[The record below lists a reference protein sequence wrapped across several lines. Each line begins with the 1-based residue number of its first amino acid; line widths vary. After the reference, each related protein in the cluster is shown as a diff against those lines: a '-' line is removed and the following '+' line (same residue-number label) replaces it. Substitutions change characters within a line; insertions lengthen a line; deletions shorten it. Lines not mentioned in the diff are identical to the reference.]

1 MIRRLVVLG
10 LVWLA
15 VTGATPLPLKPP
27 PPDLTGLVPWASAP
41 LDKPPVEVPKL
52 ALPLPPVEVP
62 PVAPA
67 RVVAPP
73 GPKPSAPLPSPRAL
87 PCVGAWLRIASES
100 LECGRAR
107 FGKGEDEEAAR
118 ALEQAVRAG
127 AEAEADVL
135 LEGRYWYGEVL
146 YRLGRFEQA
155 DWLFRQVVKDG
166 ARSEFGPWAL
176 HSSGWTALRLG
187 DATRAHGAFAALLRA
202 ATPAPLDVWGRHGLA
217 LALYA
222 LGRYEEAEKTW
233 AELSARGVP
242 APLERDIAFW
252 HGEALGRIGQY
263 ERAAEKLAAFTRGG
277 AHPLLGVCYVRLGWW
292 SLAVGRPRDSA
303 AAFRAFL
310 AGPPG
315 AAADPGQ
322 ERDWAEAGLAA
333 ALIASDD
340 SAGARN
346 ALKALDARRSA
357 LALPI
362 RLRLA
367 QRAVERGQATEA
379 EALVQELLGTN
390 LTPTVR
396 AWVLLVK
403 GEAHRAEGNRDEAR
417 TQYDLARSANP
428 ASTTGR
434 YATFRLAQT
443 NFELREFAQAASDL
457 GPLLAGAVALDL
469 RAAALLLQGEA
480 AYHAGNYPAAA
491 AAYRRMLVEFPTH
504 PQTAAARLALPW
516 AVLRQGQRDTAREQF
531 LEFARLH
538 PTDAHT
544 LDALLL
550 ASELT
555 LAVGNLDGARALLER
570 IIATYPSQPRA
581 DFARLNRA
589 LLMLR
594 TGQIP
599 VAQRELRDWITRGSF
614 PPLAGR
620 AHGALGAALLA
631 AGRPADATKEFAR
644 ADAEGFSDFARLG
657 LGAAALVDERLDDAT
672 KAFTEARDTGT
683 PAIAAA
689 AEYGLAAVGLH
700 RGNPRDFK
708 QAARAALTAA
718 PRGLAA
724 PRLLYVLVG
733 LAAEEKEWPEAL
745 ALAKRLAAEFPQD
758 EAADD
763 AFERIGAAAVKASAW
778 PVAHE
783 AYGLLRQ
790 QYPQS
795 PFVEAARVT
804 FAQTQIET
812 GRIDEAKRA
821 LEEFVAAAPGDPRAG
836 QAWMALGRAREATG
850 DRAGALEAFA
860 RAARSGGSPAFNRDA
875 MLAHARLLAAERRW
889 DEARGVLERLLRS
902 ADGAT
907 AGEAALAFGET
918 WEAQGDHLAAAEY
931 FMTAAYLAPESPS
944 GRRALLAAGRSF
956 AAAKDPEAATIVY
969 RKLLAQSDVP
979 ADVADAARR
988 GLAELRR

>member
-1 MIRRLVVLG
+1 MLRLVALG

-27 PPDLTGLVPWASAP
+27 TPDLAGLVPWASAP
-41 LDKPPVEVPKL
+41 LDKPPVQVPRL
-52 ALPLPPVEVP
+52 APPPPPVDLP

-73 GPKPSAPLPSPRAL
+73 GPKPSAPVPSPRAL

-118 ALEQAVRAG
+118 ALEQAVRTG
-127 AEAEADVL
+127 TEADVL
-135 LEGRYWYGEVL
+135 REARYWYGEVL

-166 ARSEFGPWAL
+166 ARSELGSWAL

-187 DATRAHGAFAALLRA
+187 DAARAHGAFVALLRA
-202 ATPAPLDVWGRHGLA
+202 PTPAPLDVWGRHGLA
-217 LALYA
+217 LVLHA
-222 LGRYEEAEKTW
+222 LGRHEEAEKTW
-233 AELSARGVP
+233 AELSARRLP
-242 APLERDIAFW
+242 APLGRDIAFW
-252 HGEALGRIGQY
+252 HGEALGRIGQH
-263 ERAAEKLAAFTRGG
+263 ERAVEKLAAFTRGG
-277 AHPLLGVCYVRLGWW
+277 AHPLLGVAYVRLGWW
-292 SLAVGRPRDSA
+292 SLAAGRPRDGA

-310 AGPPG
+310 ARPPG
-315 AAADPGQ
+315 GARDAPQ
-322 ERDWAEAGLAA
+322 ERDWAEAGLAV
-333 ALIASDD
+333 ALITSNDW
-340 SAGARN
+340 AGARN
-346 ALKALDARRSA
+346 ALNALDARRSA
-357 LALPI
+357 LGLPI

-367 QRAVERGQATEA
+367 QRAVDSGQAA
-379 EALVQELLGTN
+379 EAHVVLQEVLAAN
-390 LTPTVR
+390 LTPPVR

-417 TQYDLARSANP
+417 TQYELARLANP
-428 ASTTGR
+428 ESGTGR
-434 YATFRLAQT
+434 YATLRLAQT

-457 GPLLAGAVALDL
+457 GPLLAGAATPDL

-491 AAYRRMLVEFPTH
+491 AAYRRMLVEFPNH
-504 PQTAAARLALPW
+504 PQAAAARLALPW
-516 AVLRQGQRDTAREQF
+516 AVLRQGQKDTAREQF
-531 LEFARLH
+531 LEFARTH
-538 PTDAHT
+538 PSDAHT
-544 LDALLL
+544 LNALLL

-555 LAVGNLDGARALLER
+555 LAVGNLDAARELLER
-570 IIATYPSQPRA
+570 IIAAYPSQSRT

-594 TGQIP
+594 TGQTA

-631 AGRPADATKEFAR
+631 AGRPADAAKEFAR

-708 QAARAALTAA
+708 PAARAALTAA

-733 LAAEEKEWPEAL
+733 LAAEDKDWPEAL
-745 ALAKRLAAEFPQD
+745 ALAKRLTADFPQD

-763 AFERIGAAAVKASAW
+763 AFERIGAAAAKASAW
-778 PVAHE
+778 PVAYE
-783 AYGLLRQ
+783 AWAFLRQ

-795 PFVEAARVT
+795 PFAEGARVT
-804 FAQTQIET
+804 FAQTQLET

-836 QAWMALGRAREATG
+836 QAWMALGRAREVTG

-860 RAARSGGSPAFNRDA
+860 RATRSGGSSAFNREA

-902 ADGAT
+902 AEGANAVET
-907 AGEAALAFGET
+907 ALALGET
-918 WEAQGDHLAAAEY
+918 WDAQGDHLSAAEY
-931 FMTAAYLAPESPS
+931 FMTAAYLAPESPA

-956 AAAKDPEAATIVY
+956 AAAKDSEAAAIVY

-979 ADVADAARR
+979 GEVADAARR